1 MAKCVKIFGK
11 KRKVCIGNLDRIV
24 KVNSR
29 VIKAP
34 VSDVDYSEVFTEIIE
49 MHANIET
56 VSGVTIFDSTNT
68 ERDITHFI
76 YIRFFTGITPEN
88 WLIFNNE
95 YYDIFDQQNLEERDE
110 FFLLKCNKRGSV
122 TKPVNEA

>member
-1 MAKCVKIFGK
+1 MAKCIKIFSK

-29 VIKAP
+29 VIQAP
-34 VSDVDYSEVFTEIIE
+34 VSDVDYTEEFIQLIE

-56 VSGVTIFDSTNT
+56 VSGVTFFDSTNV

-88 WLIFNNE
+88 WLIFNDE
-95 YYDIFDQQNLEERDE
+95 YYDIIDQQNLEERDE
-110 FFLLKCNKRGSV
+110 FLLLKCNKRGPV
-122 TKPVNEA
+122 TKPVNQA